1 MLGSESQEETIHA
14 ITGQGK
20 KGNWGKGNSSCQG
33 LDMLE
38 QQKEAIVAEY
48 KRVRKRLVE
57 DEVIELGRG
66 QMGGW

>member
-1 MLGSESQEETIHA
+1 
-14 ITGQGK
+14 
-20 KGNWGKGNSSCQG
+20 
-33 LDMLE
+33 MLE